1 MAKKTIEQPV
11 LGIEKIKNELMAQI
25 TGLVEVQTDQ
35 ADIHLTKEIEGKK
48 NAVNVHIHQPDKN
61 GKVLIEIQL
70 LVKPIANGIKKI
82 ETTLTAKQ
90 IELISTTKRTICYCR
105 ILNGIKAEIDSIVK
119 DFEAA

>member
-1 MAKKTIEQPV
+1 MSQVTS
-11 LGIEKIKNELMAQI
+11 L
-25 TGLVEVQTDQ
+25 TEVDTDQ

-48 NAVNVHIHQPDKN
+48 NAVNVHIHQPDKD

-90 IELISTTKRTICYCR
+90 IELISTTKRSICYCR
-105 ILNGIKAEIDSIVK
+105 ILSGIKAEIESIVK
-119 DFEAA
+119 DFEAS

>member
-1 MAKKTIEQPV
+1 MTKKTVEKQV
-11 LGIEKIKNELMAQI
+11 LGIENIKNEVMAQI
-25 TGLVEVQTDQ
+25 TGFVEISTDQ
-35 ADIHLTKEIEGKK
+35 EGIRLTREIEGKK
-48 NAVNVHIHQPDKN
+48 NAVNVYIHQPDSD

-105 ILNGIKAEIDSIVK
+105 ILNGIKAEIESIIK
-119 DFEAA
+119 DFEAL

>member
-1 MAKKTIEQPV
+1 MAKETTKQTV

-25 TGLVEVQTDQ
+25 TGLTEVQTDQ
-35 ADIHLTKEIEGKK
+35 TGIHLTKEIEGKK
-48 NAVNVHIHQPDKN
+48 NAVNVHINQPDKD

-70 LVKPIANGIKKI
+70 LVKPIANGTKEI

-105 ILNGIKAEIDSIVK
+105 ILNGIKAEIESIVS
-119 DFEAA
+119 DFEAL

>member
-1 MAKKTIEQPV
+1 
-11 LGIEKIKNELMAQI
+11 MAQI

>member
-1 MAKKTIEQPV
+1 MAKKENKQENI
-11 LGIEKIKNELMAQI
+11 GIENIKKELMSQI
-25 TGLVEVQTDQ
+25 TGLVEVNTDQ
-35 ADIHLTKEIEGKK
+35 TVIRLTREIEGKK
-48 NAVNVHIHQPDKN
+48 NAVNVYIHQPDSD

-105 ILNGIKAEIDSIVK
+105 ILNGIKAEIESIVK
-119 DFEAA
+119 DFEAS

>member
-1 MAKKTIEQPV
+1 MAKKEHKQENI
-11 LGIEKIKNELMAQI
+11 GIESIKKELMSQV
-25 TGLVEVQTDQ
+25 TGLTEVDTDQ

-48 NAVNVHIHQPDKN
+48 NAVNVHINQPDKD

-105 ILNGIKAEIDSIVK
+105 ILNGIKAEIESIIK
-119 DFEAA
+119 NFEAS